1 MMVLDM
7 RAIFARTARQRE
19 KMVGMARLPFR
30 SFTTSLCL
38 LVLLATGAACG
49 HRAPRTPRRTQPAT
63 PSTLTT
69 TEEPAPLP
77 VAPVSDTTST
87 APTPQMSEPERKAA
101 ARAAYAEGV
110 QLQEQKDCAKAL
122 PRFESAERL
131 FDAPTHLLHIAQ
143 CQAATGRLVE
153 AQETYATLSHLG
165 LDKQSPAAF
174 REAQEAGRAEQ
185 AKIKP
190 RVPTLR
196 LDTSP
201 PAASLKGLVVQING
215 TQMPADLV
223 GIARPI
229 NPGRYHVTMTAG
241 PGRSASGDIEVK
253 EGEAKALEIKFAK

>member
-1 MMVLDM
+1 V
-7 RAIFARTARQRE
+7 
-19 KMVGMARLPFR
+19 
-30 SFTTSLCL
+30 
-38 LVLLATGAACG
+38 
-49 HRAPRTPRRTQPAT
+49 TPIT
-63 PSTLTT
+63 
-69 TEEPAPLP
+69 
-77 VAPVSDTTST
+77 PVSDATS
-87 APTPQMSEPERKAA
+87 APPQMSEPERKAA

-110 QLQEQKDCAKAL
+110 QLQEKKDCAGAL

-143 CQAATGRLVE
+143 CQEATGRLVE
-153 AQETYATLSHLG
+153 AQETYATLSHLS

-174 REAQEAGRAEQ
+174 REAQETGRAEQ
-185 AKIKP
+185 ARLKP

-201 PAASLKGLVVQING
+201 QPATLRGLVVQING

-241 PGRSASGDIEVK
+241 PGRSASGDIEVR
-253 EGEAKALEIKFAK
+253 EGEAKALEVKFAK

>member
-38 LVLLATGAACG
+38 LVLLATGTACG

-77 VAPVSDTTST
+77 VAPVSDTTS
-87 APTPQMSEPERKAA
+87 TPQMSEPERKAA

-153 AQETYATLSHLG
+153 AQETYATLSHLS
-165 LDKQSPAAF
+165 LDKQAPAAF

-229 NPGRYHVTMTAG
+229 NPGRYHVTMSAG
-241 PGRSASGDIEVK
+241 SGRSASGDIELK

>member
-1 MMVLDM
+1 
-7 RAIFARTARQRE
+7 
-19 KMVGMARLPFR
+19 MAGLP
-30 SFTTSLCL
+30 SPWLSASACV
-38 LVLLATGAACG
+38 LVLLSTACG
-49 HRAPRTPRRTQPAT
+49 HRTRSPRRP
-63 PSTLTT
+63 
-69 TEEPAPLP
+69 PLP
-77 VAPVSDTTST
+77 PASATTPEEQPPPQITPVSDTTT
-87 APTPQMSEPERKAA
+87 AGPQMSEPERKAA

-153 AQETYATLSHLG
+153 AQETYATLSHLS

-174 REAQEAGRAEQ
+174 REAQETGRAEQ

-201 PAASLKGLVVQING
+201 AASSLKGLVVQING

-229 NPGRYHVTMTAG
+229 NPGRYHVTMTAT
-241 PGRSASGDIEVK
+241 PGRSASGDIEIK
-253 EGEAKALEIKFAK
+253 EGEAKTLEIKFTK